1 MQQINASI
9 VKAAEELFFRF
20 ICSLLRHY

>member
-9 VKAAEELFFRF
+9 AKAAEELFIRF
-20 ICSLLRHY
+20 ILRHY

>member
-9 VKAAEELFFRF
+9 VKAAEELFIRF
-20 ICSLLRHY
+20 ICSLLRDY